1 MTKIPQSSPIYVAGH
16 AGLVGSAIVRR
27 LRAEGFTNV
36 LTAARAELDLRDQA
50 GVDRSFAAD
59 RPEYVFLVAGTVGGI
74 LAWRPALGCD

>member
-1 MTKIPQSSPIYVAGH
+1 MPQIPTDAPIYVAGD
-16 AGLVGSAIVRR
+16 ADLVGSAVVRR
-27 LRAEGFTNV
+27 LEAGGFTNI

-50 GVDRSFAAD
+50 AVDRWFGAN